1 MEWFYLM
8 VAIALEI
15 AGTACT
21 KLADGFRKPLP
32 SFGVLFFY
40 VTSLAIFTL
49 TVKKID
55 VGTAYAV
62 WSGVGTAAIAII
74 GFLAFKET
82 VTPQKVFFIVLI
94 IVGAVGLQVT
104 GGGHE
109 G

>member
-1 MEWFYLM
+1 MEWFWLM
-8 VAIALEI
+8 VAIGLEI
-15 AGTACT
+15 AGTSCT
-21 KLADGFRKPLP
+21 KLAEGFTKPLP

-40 VTSLAIFTL
+40 VASLAIFTL

-74 GFLAFKET
+74 GFVAFKEA
-82 VTPQKVFFIVLI
+82 VTPLKVFFIVLI
-94 IVGAVGLQVT
+94 LVGAVGLQLS

>member
-21 KLADGFRKPLP
+21 KLADGFKKPLP
-32 SFGVLFFY
+32 SLGVLAFY
-40 VTSLAIFTL
+40 AASLAIFTL

-74 GFLAFKET
+74 GFVAFKEQ
-82 VTPQKVFFIVLI
+82 VTPLKVFFIALI
-94 IVGAVGLQVT
+94 IVGAVGLQMT
-104 GGGHE
+104 GGEHE